1 MTKKTESL
9 TDLQKRIPKTF
20 EQSAI
25 EFEKFKT
32 DELKKSRKT
41 AWYLAGSTTLIAI
54 MATSAF
60 FVATLFRTE
69 PEPVV
74 ITMDKSTGMTTV
86 MRSLK
91 DGQDH
96 YDEVVNKHFLQ
107 QYVTSR
113 EYYDWYMLGTQ
124 YKTIQLMSTDKVFG
138 EYDKKI
144 KGKNQAL
151 EILKDKGRIKVT
163 VGAITPV
170 GDLFQVHY
178 TTEKVNMTGENLDQS
193 PIQSWVATIAFEF
206 DPQLKLTEQERR
218 INPLGFKVLSYRV
231 DAEVTGK

>member
-1 MTKKTESL
+1 
-9 TDLQKRIPKTF
+9 
-20 EQSAI
+20 
-25 EFEKFKT
+25 
-32 DELKKSRKT
+32 
-41 AWYLAGSTTLIAI
+41 
-54 MATSAF
+54 
-60 FVATLFRTE
+60 
-69 PEPVV
+69 
-74 ITMDKSTGMTTV
+74 
-86 MRSLK
+86 
-91 DGQDH
+91 
-96 YDEVVNKHFLQ
+96 
-107 QYVTSR
+107 
-113 EYYDWYMLGTQ
+113 
-124 YKTIQLMSTDKVFG
+124 MSTDKVFG

>member
-1 MTKKTESL
+1 MKNKAQTL
-9 TDLQKRIPKTF
+9 TDQQKRIPKTY

-25 EFEKFKT
+25 EFEKFKA
-32 DELKKSRKT
+32 DELKRSRKM
-41 AWYLAGSTTLIAI
+41 AWLLAGGTTLIAI
-54 MATSAF
+54 MTTSAF
-60 FVATLFRTE
+60 LVSTIYRTE

-74 ITMDKSTGMTTV
+74 IAMDKSTGMTTM

-91 DGQDH
+91 DGQDQ

-107 QYVTSR
+107 QYVTAR
-113 EYYDWYMLGTQ
+113 EYYDWYMIGTQ
-124 YKTIQLMSTDKVFG
+124 YKTIQLMSTDQVFG
-138 EYDKKI
+138 EYDKKV

-151 EILKDKGRIKVT
+151 EILKDKGRIRVT
-163 VGAITPV
+163 VGAMTPV

-193 PIQSWVATIAFEF
+193 PIQSWVATIAFKF